1 MTKPGVSRR
10 GIYYNLEISPYSFTT
25 PCGDIFKFSSPK
37 KLEIYVRRLNELNR
51 KRDKIVNEYE
61 EILGIFWK
69 ENTLIK
75 LEEEIYVYVY
85 NEVLT

>member
-51 KRDKIVNEYE
+51 KIDKIVNEYE

-75 LEEEIYVYVY
+75 LEEEIYLYVY
-85 NEVLT
+85 KEVLT

>member
-1 MTKPGVSRR
+1 MTNPAVSRR

-25 PCGDIFKFSSPK
+25 PYGDIFKFSSPK
-37 KLEIYVRRLNELNR
+37 KLEIYVRRINELKR
-51 KRDKIVNEYE
+51 KIDKIVNEYE

>member
-51 KRDKIVNEYE
+51 KIVKLVNEHE
-61 EILGIFWK
+61 GILGSYWR
-69 ENTLIK
+69 ENTLIG
-75 LEEEIYVYVY
+75 LEEGIYIYVY
-85 NEVLT
+85 NEVEK